1 MLARSKLNCIEKRV
15 SIALIDLEI
24 SHEKYKIIIDEEE
37 KFRRLK
43 EDIKIMEIKKW
54 CWEI

>member
-1 MLARSKLNCIEKRV
+1 MLTRSKLNCIEKRV

-43 EDIKIMEIKKW
+43 EDIKIMKIKK
-54 CWEI
+54 

>member
-43 EDIKIMEIKKW
+43 EDIKIMEIKK
-54 CWEI
+54 

>member
-1 MLARSKLNCIEKRV
+1 MPARSKLNCIETRV

-43 EDIKIMEIKKW
+43 EDIKIMEIKK
-54 CWEI
+54 